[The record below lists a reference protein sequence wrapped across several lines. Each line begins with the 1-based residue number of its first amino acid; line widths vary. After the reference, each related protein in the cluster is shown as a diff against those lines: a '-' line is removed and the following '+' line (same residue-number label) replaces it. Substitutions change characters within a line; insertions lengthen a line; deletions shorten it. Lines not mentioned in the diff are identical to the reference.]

1 MRRREFIIIL
11 GGVAAACP
19 FNARGQQVARKM
31 PRIGVL
37 WHAASPEQEALYL
50 APLRQGLADV
60 GYIEGQNVTVEHR
73 FPAEMADRMKSMAEE
88 LVRLNM
94 DVLVGAGP
102 TASLALQKA
111 TTTIPIVFVAA
122 YDPLGSGLVKSY
134 SRPTENITG
143 IAFPDLLGKRLEILK
158 EALPQLSRV
167 VVLMHTT
174 DKSRTRRYIAS
185 VEGEAHK
192 LGLLVEAVQ
201 VPAATDLEKS
211 FASIV
216 NDQRTGL
223 AAAPEPMFLNE
234 RKKIGELAL
243 LQRLPFVSH
252 NEEYVK
258 AGALMSYGAVVP
270 AIFRRAGVYI
280 DKILKGA
287 KPGDIPVE
295 DPTNF
300 RLVINLKSA
309 TLLGL
314 TIPALMLSRAD
325 QVIE

>member
-94 DVLVGAGP
+94 DVLIGAGA

-111 TTTIPIVFVAA
+111 TTTISIVFVAA
-122 YDPLGSGLVKSY
+122 SDPLESGLVKSY

-167 VVLMHTT
+167 VVLTT
-174 DKSRTRRYIAS
+174 DESRTRRYIAS

-258 AGALMSYGAVVP
+258 VGALMIRPISDLSS
-270 AIFRRAGVYI
+270 ISSRRRY
-280 DKILKGA
+280 
-287 KPGDIPVE
+287 
-295 DPTNF
+295 
-300 RLVINLKSA
+300 SA
-309 TLLGL
+309 
-314 TIPALMLSRAD
+314 
-325 QVIE
+325 

>member
-1 MRRREFIIIL
+1 MPHPELRRRACGDESSSSYS
-11 GGVAAACP
+11 VALRQRARLMLAANRSP
-19 FNARGQQVARKM
+19 ERYLASGF
-31 PRIGVL
+31 L

-111 TTTIPIVFVAA
+111 TRTIPIVFVAA

-174 DKSRTRRYIAS
+174 DESRTRRYIAS

-201 VPAATDLEKS
+201 FRQPPIWKS
-211 FASIV
+211 
-216 NDQRTGL
+216 L
-223 AAAPEPMFLNE
+223 
-234 RKKIGELAL
+234 L
-243 LQRLPFVSH
+243 LQL
-252 NEEYVK
+252 
-258 AGALMSYGAVVP
+258 
-270 AIFRRAGVYI
+270 
-280 DKILKGA
+280 
-287 KPGDIPVE
+287 
-295 DPTNF
+295 
-300 RLVINLKSA
+300 
-309 TLLGL
+309 
-314 TIPALMLSRAD
+314 
-325 QVIE
+325 